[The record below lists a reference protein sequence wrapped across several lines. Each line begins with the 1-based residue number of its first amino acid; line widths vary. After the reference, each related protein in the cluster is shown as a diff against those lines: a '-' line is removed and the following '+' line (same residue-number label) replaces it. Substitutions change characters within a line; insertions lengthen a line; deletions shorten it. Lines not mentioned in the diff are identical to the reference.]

1 MRILFAISIVCFLAL
16 AWATVAITR
25 HVRRSTGVPLPE
37 SAGTP
42 YAAEVG
48 AAGTGAMSAPL
59 VPNRA
64 KPAKYT
70 SGQRHDR
77 TFSNKNSGDLKD
89 PEARVSTRPRRK
101 ARR

>member
-1 MRILFAISIVCFLAL
+1 MRILFAISILCFLAL

-37 SAGTP
+37 PSGASFAAGAGTM
-42 YAAEVG
+42 AA
-48 AAGTGAMSAPL
+48 ASL

-64 KPAKYT
+64 KPAKYP
-70 SGQRHDR
+70 SSQRHDR
-77 TFSNKNSGDLKD
+77 AFASKNSGDLKD

-101 ARR
+101 GRR